1 MSAFNHLYNLYEE
14 ELFSN
19 CHNLAQF
26 YLSNPDIFNL
36 TPEILIVVYIIN
48 GNSLWEMK
56 HYTEAQKQ
64 FEEALLLRKAL
75 IDPLNFNYTKDVKD
89 QSIILGV
96 IENFNENEL
105 KYRIAKCQVENQ
117 QPKEAYSILQ
127 SITKPRPAKVN
138 FLMCKVIQQCES
150 GSDKN
155 LIALNKEIIKRC
167 PLALECIDSL
177 LNMGVKG
184 NEVNSLVINTTSAEG
199 SSFEWLNLYIK
210 GLSEIHNRKYSEA
223 IITFASIDCLK
234 SNPRIL
240 ALIGEAFYFSGDY
253 ERAYHYLRRSYD
265 IYPYMKLGVQKYA
278 LLCNM
283 FKKPKELEQM
293 LKPSSLFPY
302 EYSSTNWFV
311 FATYLY
317 CSLKLDKAQYFIN
330 RVLSTY
336 QHKNVDALILN
347 AKILH
352 GNKKP
357 NEALVS
363 LRNALKYEP
372 YRFEVHR
379 WIIEILMATEKGRDA
394 QNQAV
399 KTLKLLGES
408 PRTLTIA
415 ASTFLKTPI
424 SKEKAKIYLY
434 RALELNEF
442 YVKAVF
448 FLAQV
453 LIDDKETKAA
463 IKLLEKTSSIVSN
476 IKISLMLADLYAKSK
491 NLSSALEQYTKVLNL
506 DPNNRTAMNGIMALG
521 TTASTS
527 LEATADDEFETAEN
541 TSRNKNDETN
551 EDELIWSDIEM
562 EIN

>member
-1 MSAFNHLYNLYEE
+1 
-14 ELFSN
+14 
-19 CHNLAQF
+19 
-26 YLSNPDIFNL
+26 
-36 TPEILIVVYIIN
+36 
-48 GNSLWEMK
+48 MK
-56 HYTEAQKQ
+56 HYSESQKNY
-64 FEEALLLRKAL
+64 EEGLLLRKAMN
-75 IDPLNFNYTKDVKD
+75 DPENMNYTKDVKD

-117 QPKEAYSILQ
+117 QLKEAYGILQ
-127 SITKPRPAKVN
+127 TISKPRPAKVN

-155 LIALNKEIIKRC
+155 LIALYKEVLKKC
-167 PLALECIDSL
+167 PLALECIDAL

-184 NEVNSLVINTTSAEG
+184 NEVNSLIINTTSSEG
-199 SSFEWLNLYIK
+199 SFEWLNLYIK
-210 GLSEIHNRKYSEA
+210 GLSEIHNRKHSDA
-223 IITFASIDCLK
+223 IMTLASIDCLK
-234 SNPRIL
+234 SNPKIL

-253 ERAYHYLRRSYD
+253 DRAYHYLKRSYD
-265 IYPYMKLGVQKYA
+265 IYPFMKQGIQKYA
-278 LLCNM
+278 LLCDM
-283 FKKPKELEQM
+283 FKKPKELELM
-293 LKPSSLFPY
+293 LRPSSAFPF
-302 EYSSTNWFV
+302 EYSSHNWFV
-311 FATYLY
+311 FATYLF
-317 CSLKLDKAQYFIN
+317 CSTKIDKAQYFIN
-330 RVLSTY
+330 RILSTH

-379 WIIEILMATEKGRDA
+379 WIIEILLATDKGRDA
-394 QNQAV
+394 QNQAL

-415 ASTFLKTPI
+415 ASTFLKNPI
-424 SKEKAKIYLY
+424 SKEKAKNFLY
-434 RALELNEF
+434 KALELNEF

-448 FLAQV
+448 FLSQI
-453 LIDDKETKAA
+453 LIDDKEIKAA
-463 IKLLEKTSSIVSN
+463 IKLLEKTTSVVSN

-506 DPNNRTAMNGIMALG
+506 DATNRHAMNGIMALG
-521 TTASTS
+521 STTT
-527 LEATADDEFETAEN
+527 LETAADDEFETAEN

>member
-1 MSAFNHLYNLYEE
+1 MSAFIHLYNMYEE
-14 ELFSN
+14 ELYSN

-26 YLSNPDIFNL
+26 YLSNPEMFNV

-56 HYTEAQKQ
+56 HYTESQKQ
-64 FEEALLLRKAL
+64 YEEALLLRKAL
-75 IDPLNFNYTKDVKD
+75 IDPVNINYTKDVKD

-96 IENFNENEL
+96 IENFNESEL

-117 QPKEAYSILQ
+117 QAKEAYSILQ
-127 SITKPRPAKVN
+127 SIPKPRPAKVN
-138 FLMCKVIQQCES
+138 FMMCKVIQQCES

-155 LIALNKEIIKRC
+155 LITLYKEVLKKC
-167 PLALECIDSL
+167 PLAFECIDSL
-177 LNMGVKG
+177 LNLGVKG
-184 NEVNSLVINTTSAEG
+184 NEVNSLIINTTSAEG
-199 SSFEWLNLYIK
+199 SNFEWLHLYIK
-210 GLSEIHNRKYSEA
+210 GLSDINNRKHAEA
-223 IITFASIDCLK
+223 INTLLSIECLK

-240 ALIGEAFYFSGDY
+240 ALIGEALYFSGDY
-253 ERAYHYLRRSYD
+253 ESSYQYLKRSYD
-265 IYPYMKLGVQKYA
+265 IYPFMKQGIQKYA
-278 LLCNM
+278 LLCDM
-283 FKKPKELEQM
+283 FKKPKELELM
-293 LKPSSLFPY
+293 LRPSSLFPY

-311 FATYLY
+311 FATYLF

-330 RVLSTY
+330 RVLSSHQY
-336 QHKNVDALILN
+336 KNVDGLILN

-379 WIIEILMATEKGRDA
+379 WIIEILMATDKGKDA
-394 QNQAV
+394 QNQAI

-415 ASTFLKTPI
+415 ASTFLKNPI

-448 FLAQV
+448 FLAQI

-463 IKLLEKTSSIVSN
+463 IVLLEKTSSVVSN

-506 DPNNRTAMNGIMALG
+506 DSNNRHAMNGIMSLG
-521 TTASTS
+521 TTSSNS
-527 LEATADDEFETAEN
+527 LETTADEDFEAVEN
-541 TSRNKNDETN
+541 TPRNKSDETN

>member
-1 MSAFNHLYNLYEE
+1 MSAFIHLYNMYEE
-14 ELFSN
+14 ELYSN

-26 YLSNPDIFNL
+26 YLSNPEIFNL

-56 HYTEAQKQ
+56 HYTESQKQ

-75 IDPLNFNYTKDVKD
+75 IDPANINYTKDVKD

-117 QPKEAYSILQ
+117 QAKEAYSILQ
-127 SITKPRPAKVN
+127 SIPKPRSAKVN
-138 FLMCKVIQQCES
+138 FMMCKVIQQCES

-155 LIALNKEIIKRC
+155 LIALYKEVLKKC
-167 PLALECIDSL
+167 PLAFECIDSML
-177 LNMGVKG
+177 HMGVKG
-184 NEVNSLVINTTSAEG
+184 NEVNSLIINTTSAEG
-199 SSFEWLNLYIK
+199 ANFEWLNLYIK
-210 GLSEIHNRKYSEA
+210 GLSEIHNRKNAEA
-223 IITFASIDCLK
+223 ITTLLSIDCLK

-240 ALIGEAFYFSGDY
+240 ALVGEALYFSGDY
-253 ERAYHYLRRSYD
+253 EGAYRYLKRSYD
-265 IYPYMKLGVQKYA
+265 IYPFMKEGIQKYA
-278 LLCNM
+278 LLCDM
-283 FKKPKELEQM
+283 FKKPKELELM
-293 LKPSSLFPY
+293 LKPSTLFP
-302 EYSSTNWFV
+302 YSSTNCFV
-311 FATYLY
+311 FATYLF

-330 RVLSTY
+330 RVLSSHQY
-336 QHKNVDALILN
+336 KNVDGLILN

-379 WIIEILMATEKGRDA
+379 WIIEILMATDKGKDA
-394 QNQAV
+394 QNQAI

-415 ASTFLKTPI
+415 ASTFLKNPI

-448 FLAQV
+448 FLAQI
-453 LIDDKETKAA
+453 LIDDNETKAA
-463 IKLLEKTSSIVSN
+463 IVLLEKTSLVVSN

-506 DPNNRTAMNGIMALG
+506 DSNNRHAMNGIMALG
-521 TTASTS
+521 TTSSNS
-527 LEATADDEFETAEN
+527 LEPTAEEDFEAVEN